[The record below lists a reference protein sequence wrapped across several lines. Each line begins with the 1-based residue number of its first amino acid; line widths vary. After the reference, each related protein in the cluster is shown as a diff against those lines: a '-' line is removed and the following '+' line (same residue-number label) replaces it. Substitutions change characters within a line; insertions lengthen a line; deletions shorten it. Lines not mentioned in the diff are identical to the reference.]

1 MAHTVDARGLA
12 CPQPVVLAKKA
23 LADHDEVVVLVD
35 DATARENVRKLAAS
49 LGCAVSEQGRGTD
62 TLLTITRQA
71 ACPLAEE
78 IIAAGGPVV
87 AVLGSDTM
95 GSGDDTLGAV
105 LMKSFLHTLPDTSPR
120 PDVLVL
126 FNTAVRLAVEG
137 SEVLDDLHALAG
149 KGTRILVC
157 GTCLGF
163 FELKHRLA
171 VGSVSNMYDI
181 AQTMLQAGRIVRV

>member
-12 CPQPVVLAKKA
+12 CPQPVILAKKA
-23 LADHDEVVVLVD
+23 LADHDEVVVLVN
-35 DATARENVRKLAAS
+35 DAIARENVRKLATS
-49 LGCAVSEQGRGTD
+49 LGCAVSEQEQGLD
-62 TLLTITRQA
+62 TLLTITRQV
-71 ACPLAEE
+71 ACPMAGE
-78 IIAAGGPVV
+78 IIAEGGPVV

-105 LMKSFLHTLPDTSPR
+105 LMKSFIHTLQDTSPR
-120 PDVLVL
+120 PDVLIL
-126 FNTAVRLAVEG
+126 FNTGVRLAVAG
-137 SEVLDDLHALAG
+137 SEVLDDLQALAG
-149 KGTRILVC
+149 QGTRILVC

-163 FELKHRLA
+163 FDLKDRLA